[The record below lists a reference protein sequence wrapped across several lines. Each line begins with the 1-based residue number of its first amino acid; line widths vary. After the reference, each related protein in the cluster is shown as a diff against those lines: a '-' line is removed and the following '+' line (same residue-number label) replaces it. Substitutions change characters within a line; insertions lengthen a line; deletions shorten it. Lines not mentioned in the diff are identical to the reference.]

1 MFSVIRS
8 LIRLSLHKEGAR
20 PLTGQGW
27 TAPFGSST
35 EFDQLEAIT
44 KLQPELPVTHP
55 EKGNFLACVFE
66 HFWKNC
72 YIWHG
77 K

>member
-1 MFSVIRS
+1 M
-8 LIRLSLHKEGAR
+8 
-20 PLTGQGW
+20 
-27 TAPFGSST
+27 APFGSGT
-35 EFDQLEAIT
+35 DFDQLEAIV
-44 KLQPELPVTHP
+44 KVQPELPVTHP

>member
-1 MFSVIRS
+1 VK
-8 LIRLSLHKEGAR
+8 L
-20 PLTGQGW
+20 LTGQGW
-27 TAPFGSST
+27 MASFGGGRD
-35 EFDQLEAIT
+35 FGRLEAIV